1 MNEAARLLRLLAP
14 GTLFLL
20 LYGVWFVLDS
30 NLCNRSLPQVS
41 GGAVALVGGAAIPIG
56 FVAQMVAAEIT
67 WLRCLQGR
75 RWRPFLTI
83 NNRKVAQQI
92 RAIGE
97 GEPDLDLVGIV
108 DVWIHEA
115 YADTKHAHT
124 LNRMRSVA
132 DLYQGLAHGSVVSA
146 MAGLVAVATVF
157 ATSCWPGDEPL
168 GSPRIALLGVCVVVC
183 AVLSWRMCTS
193 HRRVVGIAET
203 MVREILTRKRQS
215 LSPDPPIEA

>member
-20 LYGVWFVLDS
+20 LYGVWFVIDS
-30 NLCNRSLPQVS
+30 NLCNRSFPRVS
-41 GGAVALVGGAAIPIG
+41 VGAVALVGGAAIPIG

-67 WLRCLQGR
+67 WLRWLQGR
-75 RWRPFLTI
+75 HWRPFLTI
-83 NNRKVAQQI
+83 NNRNVAQQI
-92 RAIGE
+92 RVIGQDE
-97 GEPDLDLVGIV
+97 SDVDLVGIV

-115 YADTKHAHT
+115 YIGEDHPHA
-124 LNRMRSVA
+124 LNRLRSVA

-146 MAGLVAVATVF
+146 MAGLVAGATVF

-168 GSPRIALLGVCVVVC
+168 GSSRIALLIVCLAVC

-203 MVREILTRKRQS
+203 MVREILTRRRQS
-215 LSPDPPIEA
+215 LRFARLRPQ